1 VSTSIAAH
9 FRRVPDP
16 RVRRTRRHA
25 LDAILVITLCAVIC
39 GADDWV
45 AIARF
50 GRAKRKWFRGLV
62 TLPRGIP
69 SHDTFGRVFAA
80 LDPEAFKAAFLA
92 WVQTVAALLPGEVI
106 AVDGKTLRRTFD
118 TAADQ
123 AAIHMVS
130 AWATAQG
137 LCLGQVKTDTKS
149 NEITAIPKHLDVLAL
164 TGRVVTIDAICCQT
178 AIARRLHAKDADYVL
193 SLKGNQTRLHDDIR
207 TFFADATSRAFRD
220 LPHTTAETV
229 DGGHGRIEV
238 RRAWA
243 TDDLAWL
250 ADRRR
255 WPGLC
260 SVLRVDSERTLGDHT
275 TRGTRLFFSSL
286 APDAAHLARIV
297 RSHWAIENGR
307 HWVLDVA
314 MHQDQTRIRTGHAPE
329 HLAIL
334 DHLALNLLKQKQTE
348 RLGSKTN
355 AWPPAGTTTTYCASS
370 WARSIKM
377 RLPWRQRSRCHA
389 DVPSTR

>member
-1 VSTSIAAH
+1 MSQPVPSSIAAH
-9 FRRVPDP
+9 FRQLPDP

-25 LDAILVITLCAVIC
+25 LEDILVITLCAVIC

-45 AIARF
+45 SIAHF
-50 GRAKRKWFRGLV
+50 GHAKRKWFRGFLA
-62 TLPRGIP
+62 LEHGIP

-80 LDPEAFKAAFLA
+80 LDPAAFKAAFLA
-92 WVQTVAALLPGEVI
+92 WVQTVAEHLPGEVI

-118 TAADQ
+118 TAADK

-149 NEITAIPKHLDVLAL
+149 NEITAIPKLLEMLAL
-164 TGRVVTIDAICCQT
+164 AGRVVTIDAMGCQRD
-178 AIARRLHAKDADYVL
+178 IARIIQAKGGDYVL

-207 TFFADATSRAFRD
+207 TFFADAETRAFRD

-229 DGGHGRIEV
+229 DGDHGRIEV

-250 ADRRR
+250 ADRPR
-255 WPGLC
+255 WPGLR
-260 SVLRVDSERTLGDHT
+260 SVLRVDSERTVGDRT
-275 TRGTRLFFSSL
+275 THETRFFISSL
-286 APDAAHLARIV
+286 PPDAAHLARVV
-297 RSHWAIENGR
+297 RSHWAIENSL

-314 MHQDQTRIRTGHAPE
+314 MRQDHTRIRTGHAPE
-329 HLAIL
+329 NLAIL
-334 DHLALNLLKQKQTE
+334 HHIALNLLKQDRTE
-348 RLGSKTN
+348 KLGIKNKRL
-355 AWPPAGTTTTYCASS
+355 AAGWDHDYLLRVIMG
-370 WARSIKM
+370 ARS
-377 RLPWRQRSRCHA
+377 
-389 DVPSTR
+389 